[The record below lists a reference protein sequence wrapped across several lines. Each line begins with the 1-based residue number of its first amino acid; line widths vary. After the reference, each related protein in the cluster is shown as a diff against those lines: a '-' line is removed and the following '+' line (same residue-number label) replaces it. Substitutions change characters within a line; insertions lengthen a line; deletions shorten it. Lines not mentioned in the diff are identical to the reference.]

1 MKKQLLA
8 LALIT
13 TTTLTADNF
22 TEISSENND
31 YMRFNTG
38 LESRLVD
45 RSTFF
50 VLNSFRSKS
59 KEFQNEMRT
68 EIIELEFLLLTTIG
82 KYFDKVDPT
91 EKFNSQNPEHK
102 SIKNIVDYLNKHQ
115 PVWMETDGFTYQLS
129 GFKGKAKE
137 VFTKKEKKRWESIS
151 KKIKNWNQ

>member
-8 LALIT
+8 LTLIIST
-13 TTTLTADNF
+13 NLTAENF

-38 LESRLVD
+38 LESGLVD

-59 KEFQNEMRT
+59 KEFQNEVKS
-68 EIIELEFLLLTTIG
+68 EIIELEFLLLATIG
-82 KYFDKVDPT
+82 KYFDKVDPK
-91 EKFNSQNPEHK
+91 EKFNPKNPEHK
-102 SIKNIVDYLNKHQ
+102 SIKHIIDYLNNYQ

-137 VFTKKEKKRWESIS
+137 VFIRKEKKRWETIS
-151 KKIKNWNQ
+151 KKIKNWNK